1 MHQVRL
7 PWHPNMKNLGEM
19 CIRPAQAGDV
29 DGILQCLAAAFEPY
43 RADYT
48 LEAYA
53 DTVLDKPA
61 LAVRMQHI
69 TCW

>member
-1 MHQVRL
+1 
-7 PWHPNMKNLGEM
+7 MKNLGEM
-19 CIRPAQAGDV
+19 CIRPAQAGDEDV
-29 DGILQCLAAAFEPY
+29 ILRCLAAAFEPY